1 MAQLVEYYGTGKRK
15 TAVARVYLRPGNGQV
30 KVNGKDY
37 NNLAEYLRGNDVWV
51 LHALKPLE
59 VTDLNGQFDLI
70 IRVNGGG
77 LSGQAGAIRL
87 GIARALLQYDESL
100 RPILKKEGL
109 LTRDPREVERKKY
122 GLKKAR
128 KSPQFSKR

>member
-15 TAVARVYLRPGNGQV
+15 LLLLGYIYDRKRKV

-59 VTDLNGQFDLI
+59 VTDLNGQFD
-70 IRVNGGG
+70 
-77 LSGQAGAIRL
+77 
-87 GIARALLQYDESL
+87 
-100 RPILKKEGL
+100 
-109 LTRDPREVERKKY
+109 
-122 GLKKAR
+122 
-128 KSPQFSKR
+128 